1 MKWILVI
8 LCFATTLAHA
18 QDGDA
23 VFVVNKKFNI
33 SIVPKVDTL
42 LTNKTYHF
50 AIKGIALKDISAA
63 VLKHG
68 KVVVNDTDLVLRT
81 NKIDRSTLRDTLL
94 LFTNVNGK
102 QVQIYS
108 KAITLVKVPDIV
120 PSLLGTNALNRNVAI
135 HWWLSTRQLYVRDTI
150 PARIIT
156 GTRAN
161 VTASTFAP
169 VFKQLEIRSFR
180 VQIECNGMFQQYI
193 ATSGVTPEME
203 KALKEIK
210 PGCTIKLLDIWT
222 YSSEGIR
229 IVGPYNIY
237 VSP

>member
-1 MKWILVI
+1 MKWILAI
-8 LCFATTLAHA
+8 LCFITTLAHA
-18 QDGDA
+18 QDADA

-33 SIVPKVDTL
+33 SIAPKLDTL
-42 LTNKTYHF
+42 LPNKTYHF

-68 KVVVNDTDLVLRT
+68 KVVVNDTDLVLRI
-81 NKIDRSTLRDTLL
+81 NKIDRSTLSDTLL

-102 QVQIYS
+102 QMQIYS

-135 HWWLSTRQLYVRDTI
+135 HWWLTTRQLYVRDTI

-156 GTRAN
+156 GVRTNIRASAF
-161 VTASTFAP
+161 TP
-169 VFKQLEIRSFR
+169 VFKELSIKSFK
-180 VQIECNGMFQQYI
+180 VDISCDGKVQQYT
-193 ATSGVTPEME
+193 ALSGVTPQME
-203 KALKEIK
+203 DALKTVK
-210 PGCTIKLLDIWT
+210 PGCTIKLYDVYT
-222 YSSEGIR
+222 YSGDEVR